1 MSYGSGPQAK
11 MFILE
16 LGQRLR
22 QQMRKQRSKSYL
34 LQRISMAIQKGNI
47 VAMMGSLSLERDL
60 CELLDL

>member
-1 MSYGSGPQAK
+1 MGPQAK

-47 VAMMGSLSLERDL
+47 VAMMFFFASGEGSL
-60 CELLDL
+60 